1 MNYEKTIASQ
11 ASSVLIFD
19 ARKSHIWRESCHPCS
34 QVLVCV
40 QTKFLSFISLHHS
53 QMAFGEKLEHE
64 VTDDAASPAGAAS
77 AAGTWPL
84 VRLQQFAEKAA
95 EEKASLIRK
104 RRGDQALQ
112 VSCKCPVSM

>member
-40 QTKFLSFISLHHS
+40 QTKFLSFISLRHS
-53 QMAFGEKLEHE
+53 QMAFDEELGHE
-64 VTDDAASPAGAAS
+64 VGDYAASPAVAAS
-77 AAGTWPL
+77 A
-84 VRLQQFAEKAA
+84 QQTLHLKME
-95 EEKASLIRK
+95 
-104 RRGDQALQ
+104 
-112 VSCKCPVSM
+112 